1 MTVSTMIDIGG
12 ELVDLTKPCDMVLAL
27 KKQRLLVSLGKSVL
41 IIRLGSEEV
50 TYNRA
55 NLAKLDALIAEYQTG
70 CDRASGNIKRG
81 RARSIRWV

>member
-12 ELVDLTKPCDMVLAL
+12 ETVDLTKPCDMVLAL
-27 KKQRLLVSLGKSVL
+27 KKQRLLVSLGRSVL
-41 IIRLGSEEV
+41 IIRLGGEEV

-55 NLAKLDALIAEYQTG
+55 NLAKLDALIADYQRECDSATG
-70 CDRASGNIKRG
+70 KTRRG